1 MLDCTKITFIYL
13 HLPTLLYT
21 ILISDCTKM
30 KPKSNNQ
37 GEKTEDMEV
46 EDEDAVEDIDG
57 FLAAISKVQVPGS
70 LKGGEKGEMS
80 QGKGESMGGKGF
92 DNATIHYV
100 EAKTRSTGAKVPEG
114 NANQDKDLSAGSAP
128 DNSVV
133 TVDSSGITYRKRK
146 GSLTRKKGKKKEKRE
161 YVFREFRVDY
171 KKKKAFIGL

>member
-1 MLDCTKITFIYL
+1 
-13 HLPTLLYT
+13 
-21 ILISDCTKM
+21 M

-37 GEKTEDMEV
+37 EEKTEHMEV
-46 EDEDAVEDIDG
+46 EEVVENIDG

-92 DNATIHYV
+92 DNATIHSV
-100 EAKTRSTGAKVPEG
+100 EAKTRPTGAKVPEG

-128 DNSVV
+128 DNSMV

-161 YVFREFRVDY
+161 YVFREF
-171 KKKKAFIGL
+171 FSGL